1 MIGCRL
7 RKTLSWFL
15 LLGALVFLFL
25 LGMGRFTA
33 PPAAALMTQQEE
45 SANQMLYQSRQT
57 LKDRN
62 DLSWQAILFK
72 RIRPDGEVTLNL
84 RLVGFPGEV
93 ELEHP
98 HPLAITTSMGQ
109 AFTAADV
116 SQEIHTDTP
125 ASPNIG
131 QYDLRPILPQLSDV
145 VPVRLSLPTTD
156 GSVVALDVSPKAIQE
171 WQTVAA
177 QS

>member
-1 MIGCRL
+1 MMGCRL

-15 LLGALVFLFL
+15 LLGTLVFLFL
-25 LGMGRFTA
+25 LGMGRFAA
-33 PPAAALMTQQEE
+33 PPAAAMITQQEE
-45 SANQMLYQSRQT
+45 SANQILYQSRQT

-62 DLSWQAILFK
+62 ELSWQAIAFK
-72 RIRPDGEVTLNL
+72 RIRPDGEVTFNL

-109 AFTAADV
+109 AFSAADV
-116 SQEIHTDTP
+116 SREIYTDTP
-125 ASPNIG
+125 ASPNVG
-131 QYDLRPILPQLSDV
+131 QYDLQLILPQLSEV

-156 GSVVALDVSPKAIQE
+156 GSVVALDVSSEVIQE